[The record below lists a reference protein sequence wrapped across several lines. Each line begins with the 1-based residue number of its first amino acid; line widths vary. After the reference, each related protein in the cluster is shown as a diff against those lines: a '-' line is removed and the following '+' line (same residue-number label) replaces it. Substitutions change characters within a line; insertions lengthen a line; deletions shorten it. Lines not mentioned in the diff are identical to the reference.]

1 MTKEELEIFLKS
13 LMHHVDDLYDA
24 KDEVERLKYY
34 KRLKDLL
41 KIED

>member
-1 MTKEELEIFLKS
+1 MTKEELKKFLKS

-24 KDEVERLKYY
+24 ENEEERLKYY
-34 KRLKDLL
+34 ERLKDLL